1 MITEEPRV
9 IMYPNKIKICKP
21 GDQQKLKNF
30 HALYYSTVTFQDLQK
45 PIQSQQQSDPEQSQ
59 LLLRPKDKS
68 FWISDFGKH
77 KAERI

>member
-21 GDQQKLKNF
+21 GDQQKLKSF

-45 PIQSQQQSDPEQSQ
+45 PIQSQQQSDP
-59 LLLRPKDKS
+59 K
-68 FWISDFGKH
+68 
-77 KAERI
+77 